1 MALNRLVV
9 TALVIGCAL
18 TALAPGARAQH
29 MSAPPAEQIWLAP
42 RQNVPVL
49 DFPAKGLILDIGG
62 GGWGVIGLLKG
73 RQVVSIDISP
83 QELVE
88 APPGPLLKIIMDARQ
103 LLFLD
108 DTFPTVTVFFTFMF
122 MAPADH
128 EKVVRELYRVTEPG
142 GRLLI
147 WDVVF
152 PDIRDPKKRF
162 ATFPVTVKL
171 PGKEIDAGY
180 STYLVPGGQ
189 GLAHFEA
196 LATKMGFKV
205 ASQKTAQQWFFL
217 ELFKPAASR

>member
-1 MALNRLVV
+1 MGEHRKTFAVLSMVLA
-9 TALVIGCAL
+9 TA
-18 TALAPGARAQH
+18 TLAPGAAAQH
-29 MSAPPAEQIWLAP
+29 TPAPPVEQVWRAP
-42 RQNVPVL
+42 VQNVPL
-49 DFPAKGLILDIGG
+49 ADFPARGLILDIGG
-62 GGWGVIGLLKG
+62 GGWGIIGQLKG
-73 RQVVSIDISP
+73 RQVVAIDISP

-88 APPGPLLKIIMDARQ
+88 APPGPLLKIIMDARS

-128 EKVVRELYRVTEPG
+128 DKVIRELYRVTEPG

-152 PDIRDPKKRF
+152 PDLKDPKKRF
-162 ATFPVTVKL
+162 ANYPVTVAL
-171 PGKEIDAGY
+171 PGKTVEAGY

-196 LATKMGFKV
+196 LAAKAGFKV
-205 ASQKTAQQWFFL
+205 AARKAAQQWFYL
-217 ELFKPAASR
+217 ELVKPN

>member
-1 MALNRLVV
+1 MPRTRRSLPLLALSVFCFFLPAA
-9 TALVIGCAL
+9 T
-18 TALAPGARAQH
+18 QH
-29 MSAPPAEQIWLAP
+29 TSRPPAEQVWLAP
-42 RQNVPVL
+42 RQSVPVL

-62 GGWGVIGLLKG
+62 GGWGVIGQLKG
-73 RQVVSIDISP
+73 KQVVSIDVSP

-128 EKVVRELYRVTEPG
+128 EKVFRELYRVTDSG

-152 PDIRDPKKRF
+152 PDLRDPKKRY
-162 ATFPVTVKL
+162 ATVPVTVKL
-171 PGKEIDAGY
+171 PGQEIDAGY

-189 GLAHFEA
+189 GLLHFEA
-196 LATKMGFKV
+196 LAAKTGFAVVKKST
-205 ASQKTAQQWFFL
+205 SQDWFYL
-217 ELFKPAASR
+217 ELAKPLSGR

>member
-1 MALNRLVV
+1 MGELRKTVSVLFSVLA
-9 TALVIGCAL
+9 A
-18 TALAPGARAQH
+18 ALAAPFSAAQH
-29 MSAPPAEQIWLAP
+29 TPAPPAEQVWRAP
-42 RQNVPVL
+42 AQNVPVP

-62 GGWGVIGLLKG
+62 GGWGIIGQLKG
-73 RQVVSIDISP
+73 RQVVSIDVSP

-88 APPGPLLKIIMDARQ
+88 APPGPLLKIIMDARA

-128 EKVVRELYRVTEPG
+128 EKVLSELYRVTEPG

-152 PDIRDPKKRF
+152 PDIKDPKKRF
-162 ATFPVTVKL
+162 ANYPVTVAL
-171 PGKEIDAGY
+171 PGKTVEAGY

-189 GLAHFEA
+189 GPAHFEA
-196 LATKMGFKV
+196 LAAKTGFKV
-205 ASQKTAQQWFFL
+205 AARKAAQQWFYL
-217 ELFKPAASR
+217 ELVKPN

>member
-1 MALNRLVV
+1 MPRLRRPLPLLALSVFCF
-9 TALVIGCAL
+9 ALPA
-18 TALAPGARAQH
+18 AAQH

-42 RQNVPVL
+42 RQSVPVL

-62 GGWGVIGLLKG
+62 GGWGVIGQLKG
-73 RQVVSIDISP
+73 KQVVSIDISP

-88 APPGPLLKIIMDARQ
+88 APPGPLLKIVMDARQ

-128 EKVVRELYRVTEPG
+128 EKVFRELYRVTEPG

-147 WDVVF
+147 WDVVL
-152 PDIRDPKKRF
+152 PRLTDMKKKF
-162 ATFPVTVKL
+162 ATVPVAVKL
-171 PGKEIDAGY
+171 PGKEFEAVY

-189 GLAHFEA
+189 GLPHFEA
-196 LATKMGFKV
+196 LAAKIGFTV
-205 ASQKTAQQWFFL
+205 VNRRTSQDWFYL
-217 ELFKPAASR
+217 ELAKPPMGK

>member
-1 MALNRLVV
+1 MAKNRTIPIVLLAAFGISVLAAS
-9 TALVIGCAL
+9 AL
-18 TALAPGARAQH
+18 AQH
-29 MSAPPAEQIWLAP
+29 MAAPPAEQIWLAP
-42 RQNVPVL
+42 RQTVPVL
-49 DFPAKGLILDIGG
+49 DFPAKGLVLDIGG
-62 GGWGVIGLLKG
+62 GGWGVIGQLKG
-73 RQVVSIDISP
+73 KQVVSIDVSP

-128 EKVVRELYRVTEPG
+128 EKVFRELYRVTEPG

-147 WDVVF
+147 WDAVF
-152 PDIRDPKKRF
+152 PDLKDPKKRF

-196 LATKMGFKV
+196 LAKKAGFKV
-205 ASQKTAQQWFFL
+205 VSQKTAQQWFFL
-217 ELFKPAASR
+217 DLVKS

>member
-1 MALNRLVV
+1 MPRTRRSLPLLSIAVFFFALP
-9 TALVIGCAL
+9 AA
-18 TALAPGARAQH
+18 AQH
-29 MSAPPAEQIWLAP
+29 MSRPPAEQIWLAP
-42 RQNVPVL
+42 RQSVPVF

-62 GGWGVIGLLKG
+62 GGWGVIGQLKG
-73 RQVVSIDISP
+73 KQVVSIDISP

-128 EKVVRELYRVTEPG
+128 EKVFRELYRVTEPG
-142 GRLLI
+142 GRILI

-152 PDIRDPKKRF
+152 PDLKDPKKRF

-189 GLAHFEA
+189 GLPHFEA
-196 LATKMGFKV
+196 LAAKSGFAVLNKKT
-205 ASQKTAQQWFFL
+205 SQDWFTL
-217 ELFKPAASR
+217 ELAKPRMGK

>member
-1 MALNRLVV
+1 VPRTRRPILLLSIAVFCFALP
-9 TALVIGCAL
+9 AA
-18 TALAPGARAQH
+18 AQH

-42 RQNVPVL
+42 RQTVPVL

-62 GGWGVIGLLKG
+62 GGWGVIGQLKG
-73 RQVVSIDISP
+73 KQVVSIDISP

-128 EKVVRELYRVTEPG
+128 EKIVRELYRVTEPG

-152 PDIRDPKKRF
+152 PDIKDPKKRY
-162 ATFPVTVKL
+162 ATVPVTVKL

-189 GLAHFEA
+189 GPAHFEA
-196 LATKMGFKV
+196 LAAKSGFAVVNRKT
-205 ASQKTAQQWFFL
+205 SQNWFYL
-217 ELFKPAASR
+217 ELTKPPLGQ

>member
-1 MALNRLVV
+1 MALFCF
-9 TALVIGCAL
+9 AYPAE
-18 TALAPGARAQH
+18 AQH

-42 RQNVPVL
+42 RQTVPVL

-62 GGWGVIGLLKG
+62 GGWGVVGQLKG
-73 RQVVSIDISP
+73 KQVVSIDISP

-128 EKVVRELYRVTEPG
+128 EKVFRELYRVTEPG
-142 GRLLI
+142 GRLLV

-171 PGKEIDAGY
+171 PGKDIDAGY

-189 GLAHFEA
+189 GLPHFEA
-196 LATKMGFKV
+196 LAAKTGFVVATKRT
-205 ASQKTAQQWFFL
+205 SQDWFYL
-217 ELFKPAASR
+217 ELAKPLTGR